1 MPLFVRPESGV
12 AASVQARTALPPGEA
27 LRAIAALPLPAVFLR
42 WGPFPGVVAVDLQ
55 TGAWDVP
62 GRSRRPRFTDGG
74 TAVETLVEYTPPS
87 SFAYE
92 LRGFTDVFGRV
103 VEGVRGEWTFAP
115 DGDGS
120 VVRWT
125 WEFKPKAGCRT
136 VLAAVVVPLYRRYMQ
151 RVVDRSVELVDPVRT
166 AAAGRPLLPT
176 RPGNSR
182 SRHST
187 LPGCRGNLQR
197 LPPGEG
203 DHGRSD
209 REHLG

>member
-1 MPLFVRPESGV
+1 MPLFVRPERGLS
-12 AASVQARTALPPGEA
+12 ASVQARSALPPEQA
-27 LRAIAALPLPAVFLR
+27 LRAIATLPLPDVFPR

-74 TAVETLVEYTPPS
+74 TVVETLVQYTPPS

-92 LRGFTDVFGRV
+92 LRGFTDVFGRL

-125 WEFKPKAGCRT
+125 WEFKPKARSRT

-151 RVVDRSVELVDPVRT
+151 RVVDRSVELADR
-166 AAAGRPLLPT
+166 AAGAAT
-176 RPGNSR
+176 G
-182 SRHST
+182 
-187 LPGCRGNLQR
+187 
-197 LPPGEG
+197 
-203 DHGRSD
+203 
-209 REHLG
+209 